1 MDLDATLAYAMGF
14 VVLAGI
20 GGIFLTQL
28 FWLSRHLRDLWRT
41 WRKPEVVVGASETKV
56 R

>member
-1 MDLDATLAYAMGF
+1 MDLNTTLAYAMGF
-14 VVLAGI
+14 VVLVGI

-41 WRKPEVVVGASETKV
+41 WRKPGVVVGAY
-56 R
+56 